1 MADSTAFETSFG
13 GGQFAPEYTGQFSPE
28 SGGQLSPDSGGQ
40 LHRNFHFAKMADKKH
55 KIVFRHKT

>member
-40 LHRNFHFAKMADKKH
+40 LHRNFQSAIQAAG
-55 KIVFRHKT
+55 